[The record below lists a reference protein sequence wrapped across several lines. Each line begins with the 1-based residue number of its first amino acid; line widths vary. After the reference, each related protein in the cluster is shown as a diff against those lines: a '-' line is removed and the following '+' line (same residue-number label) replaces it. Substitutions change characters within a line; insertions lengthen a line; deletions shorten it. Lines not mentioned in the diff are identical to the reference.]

1 MNMPSIYAQ
10 NTAVSQPQLYGGH
23 QGESAS
29 AAPVKFDRWTISL
42 SAIDSF
48 LRGKG
53 REAVENI
60 AERMCRRAEHQ
71 QGTKSFNL
79 SNLKKD
85 FGAFGLPVDDSQGR
99 SKEQK
104 VKIVTGLI
112 LRLQTEANS
121 GLADRPLGHSFCGLI
136 KKSESSIAEGVQ
148 QLLDEVNGHF
158 ATEPATGTT
167 EASHAADGNNDG
179 NKIVAE
185 DDGSPEFRG
194 LPAGQP
200 GPAYQ
205 PVKLPSSSFATADPA
220 PTPKAPPPS
229 YDALSPET
237 GTKLAYL
244 SAHME
249 RLMGEQWGDDQITE
263 CRNQMQWIKGEL
275 NNLESLGLQHFPGKF
290 KEVSK
295 QFEELKVKDFHHRL
309 DGLEDKLEKGNTGS
323 SKDIQ
328 SIERDITQL
337 SKRFDELVLVG
348 DEERSRLLER
358 QEALSNQLVEVKRH
372 FRIQND
378 IKSLVTDLKDFKYR
392 DLPDSDQIIKFFNY
406 IEDSLSEIGTSI
418 DSLPAGSQRTE
429 LLEQESQLR
438 SLLSTS
444 KETVKQ
450 QKLENIEQLIKT
462 QEHNNEKGAALKE
475 DMLEQAE
482 DQLHNLKRLMNSL
495 KMEEHESGKLKALKG
510 RLAKLNPTNVGEPVS
525 VSKAK
530 SSNTGLAGDIIENL
544 DAADALITASE
555 KDPYGFNEERA
566 SEAKGYLDKAIAQCG
581 KIRDNKAQLNDLT
594 DTHRVLCLRLK
605 KIEERKGEIVQEK
618 VEKLFEKV
626 RNTIDFFRGRPKEE
640 IKKEVEEMK
649 NLFDQARKELEG
661 LSGSNYDTIRKGLR
675 ADFNNLQELLK
686 PYKDNISDSQKATAT
701 NSEDKNKI
709 DLLKK
714 EFDDYW
720 KVYGSRSS
728 DLEVEVLKC
737 SGSDHPIEQ
746 RIAKR
751 EDLREFYENSLK
763 TAKVL
768 RFEKLPSVL
777 GCENERQILTHNIDH
792 MTTQME
798 VMKKEIDRLEQEKAR
813 EKRSGCKQS

>member
-1 MNMPSIYAQ
+1 M
-10 NTAVSQPQLYGGH
+10 
-23 QGESAS
+23 
-29 AAPVKFDRWTISL
+29 
-42 SAIDSF
+42 
-48 LRGKG
+48 
-53 REAVENI
+53 
-60 AERMCRRAEHQ
+60 
-71 QGTKSFNL
+71 

-85 FGAFGLPVDDSQGR
+85 FGVFGLPVDDSQGR

-112 LRLQTEANS
+112 LRLQTEASS
-121 GLADRPLGHSFCGLI
+121 GSLDRPLGQSFCGLI

-158 ATEPATGTT
+158 ATEPTTGTK
-167 EASHAADGNNDG
+167 EASHAGDG

-185 DDGSPEFRG
+185 DHGSPEFSG
-194 LPAGQP
+194 LPARQP
-200 GPAYQ
+200 DLAYQ
-205 PVKLPSSSFATADPA
+205 PVNLPSSSFAMADPA
-220 PTPKAPPPS
+220 PTPLAPPPS
-229 YDALSPET
+229 YDALSAET

-244 SAHME
+244 SAHMD
-249 RLMGEQWGDDQITE
+249 RLMADQWGDDQITE

-275 NNLESLGLQHFPGKF
+275 NNLKPLGLQHFPGKF
-290 KEVSK
+290 REVSK
-295 QFEELKVKDFHHRL
+295 QFEELQVKDFHHRL
-309 DGLEDKLEKGNTGS
+309 DELEVKLAGVNMGS

-328 SIERDITQL
+328 SIERDIAQL
-337 SKRFDELVLVG
+337 SKRFDDFELAG
-348 DEERSRLLER
+348 YEERSRLVER
-358 QEALSNQLVEVKRH
+358 QKALSNQLDEVKRH
-372 FRIQND
+372 LMIHND
-378 IKSLVTDLKDFKYR
+378 IKSLDTDLKDFEHR
-392 DLPDSDQIIKFFNY
+392 DLPDSDQIIKFFND
-406 IEDSLSEIGTSI
+406 IEGRLSKIGTMI
-418 DSLPAGSQRTE
+418 DSLPARSQRTE
-429 LLEQESQLR
+429 LLKKKSQLR
-438 SLLSTS
+438 NSLNTS
-444 KETVKQ
+444 KATVKR

-482 DQLHNLKRLMNSL
+482 DQLHDLKRLMNSL
-495 KMEEHESGKLKALKG
+495 KMEEHESGRLQVLKG
-510 RLAKLNPTNVGEPVS
+510 RLAKLNLTNVGEPVS
-525 VSKAK
+525 LSKAK

-594 DTHRVLCLRLK
+594 DTHRDLCHRLQ

-626 RNTIDFFRGRPKEE
+626 RNAIDFFRGRPKEE

-675 ADFNNLQELLK
+675 ADFNDLQELLK

-720 KVYGSRSS
+720 KEYGPRAK
-728 DLEVEVLKC
+728 DLEEQVLKC
-737 SGSDHPIEQ
+737 DGPDHPIEQ
-746 RIAKR
+746 RKGKKM
-751 EDLREFYENSLK
+751 DLLKFYEESLE
-763 TAKVL
+763 TAKAL
-768 RFEKLPSVL
+768 RYKKLPGVI
-777 GCENERQILTHNIDH
+777 GCEKECLTLTGIINH
-792 MTTQME
+792 MTTQIE
-798 VMKKEIDRLEQEKAR
+798 VMKKGIDRLEQEKAK
-813 EKRSGCKQS
+813 EKRSGCMQS